1 MAEREAG
8 REGAAGGPLPQ
19 AERVRI
25 VRETLARAAAGDREL
40 HAFDHLDEAAAL
52 RSEARGRR
60 ERDAAPGGRAGLPE
74 DQQEAA
80 ADRRAGLLEGVPV
93 AAKALFAVDGMPTGA
108 GTRLPISAAGLAQ
121 GPVVGALQA
130 QGALVVGKTRTTEFA
145 LGNLNLTH
153 PRPVN
158 PLSPQ
163 PPRAT
168 GGSSAGSAAA
178 VAAGLVPLALG
189 TDTGGSVRI
198 PAALCGIVGYK
209 ASASVLSCDGVFPL
223 SPSLD
228 SVGFFSRDVAGLL
241 PAFRAAAGA
250 AIQATVGMP
259 VQATAGM
266 PAQAAAGVPA
276 QIAVPLRGLRL
287 GWCPALQQDLAP
299 GVQRAWEHAMQQL
312 AQAGASLRPIA
323 LPGLDRMADFFGL
336 MVPGELCETLGVDF
350 LREHWHLLDPVAQAR
365 LTPVVRGD
373 GLARLPALRAE
384 RAALAARAHDALDG
398 CDAWISPAVPAPAPR
413 LDALA
418 DVAAIVAWNGT
429 VSRQARP
436 VNVYDQ
442 CAVTLPLAAGGE
454 PGAAALQIVCREGDD
469 ARLLGIAQA
478 VESLLG

>member
-1 MAEREAG
+1 MAER
-8 REGAAGGPLPQ
+8 L
-19 AERVRI
+19 RI
-25 VRETLARAAAGDREL
+25 VREALTRAAAGDLDL
-40 HAFDHLDEAAAL
+40 HAFDSLDEAAAL

-60 ERDAAPGGRAGLPE
+60 ERDAEMDGRAGLPE
-74 DQQEAA
+74 GLRGAA
-80 ADRRAGLLEGVPV
+80 VGGHAGLLEGVTI
-93 AAKALFAVDGMPTGA
+93 AAKALIAVDGMPTGA
-108 GTRLPISAAGLAQ
+108 GTRLPIDAAGLAQ
-121 GPVVGALQA
+121 GPVIGALQA
-130 QGALVVGKTRTTEFA
+130 HGALVVGKTRTTEFA

-158 PLSPQ
+158 PLSLQ

-223 SPSLD
+223 SPTLD
-228 SVGFFSRDVAGLL
+228 SIGFFSRGVAGLL
-241 PAFRAAAGA
+241 PAFHAAAG
-250 AIQATVGMP
+250 I
-259 VQATAGM
+259 
-266 PAQAAAGVPA
+266 PAQAAA
-276 QIAVPLRGLRL
+276 PLRGLRL
-287 GWCPALQQDLAP
+287 GWCPALQQELDP
-299 GVQRAWEHAMQQL
+299 GVRQAWEHAMRQL
-312 AQAGASLRPIA
+312 AQAGAALQYIA

-336 MVPGELCETLGVDF
+336 MVPGELCEALGVDF

-365 LTPVVRGD
+365 LTPVVHGD
-373 GLARLPALRAE
+373 GLARVPALRRE
-384 RAALAARAHDALDG
+384 RATLAARAHDALDG
-398 CDAWISPAVPAPAPR
+398 CDAWISPAVPAPAPP

-418 DVAAIVAWNGT
+418 DVAAIVAWNGS

-478 VESLLG
+478 VEGLLG